1 MSCKVFDVC
10 VRNCMLWALT
20 SKLNSTLGTFNDMC
34 PKQNKWRLFKKGNS
48 ENSGKSYVIVHEV
61 VLPRSVSTD
70 HLKLRSVHS
79 KQTFR
84 INFFSTKNLFDRLF
98 RFGNKC
104 FEVFVRNGLKG
115 EQGATNRER
124 AAISRL
130 LESPTTSFVDKRLT
144 WRTGDEL
151 PRVLLA
157 SSFSDYQL
165 KISYFFMDSSKTTF

>member
-1 MSCKVFDVC
+1 
-10 VRNCMLWALT
+10 MLSTHASKSNLT
-20 SKLNSTLGTFNDMC
+20 LDTFSDMC
-34 PKQNKWRLFKKGNS
+34 PEQNRWRLFEKGNS

-61 VLPRSVSTD
+61 VLPCSVSTD

-98 RFGNKC
+98 RLWGNKC

-130 LESPTTSFVDKRLT
+130 LESPTTRFVDKRQ
-144 WRTGDEL
+144 TGDEL
-151 PRVLLA
+151 PRVLPA
-157 SSFSDYQL
+157 SSFSEHRL
-165 KISYFFMDSSKTTF
+165 KISYFFMDSSKTSF